1 MVRFNLITVAAAAT
15 VFFAA
20 TSAHPG
26 HSLDEEI
33 AERSAYL
40 KRGVSNLSHCAEKL
54 QARGHDKRSINR
66 RVAKVQE
73 LRDEVLQKRRSLV
86 ARQGS
91 ETSSS
96 TAVPTDISASGS
108 APSGAAPSGATGAAP
123 SGGSGGDAGGG
134 SSANISDFGATV
146 ANTSHES
153 SLDVTPWTTDY
164 ESLIYGNSSCILN
177 PEGEIGP
184 YYVQGEFV
192 RHDITETQPG
202 VPVYLEEQFI
212 NVNTCEPITSL
223 YADIWHCNS
232 TGVYGG
238 VIANGNGNE
247 NDTANINAT
256 FLRGIQKTDSDGV
269 AAWRTIFPGYY
280 SGRATHIHMV
290 THTNV
295 TLLANDTISG
305 GTVRHIGQVFYDQ
318 DLIDYINDN
327 VYPYTTNTI
336 TLTDNDEDRVFISE
350 TDTDSDP
357 VLNYVLL
364 GEKVEDGLFA
374 WITIGVDPDAEYTTS
389 AASVLTDDGGYSTGN
404 TEVV

>member
-1 MVRFNLITVAAAAT
+1 MVKSNLMTVATAAAI
-15 VFFAA
+15 FSA
-20 TSAHPG
+20 TISAHPG
-26 HSLDEEI
+26 HSLEEEI

-40 KRGVSNLSHCAEKL
+40 KRGVSNLNHCADKL
-54 QARGHDKRSINR
+54 QARGYEKRSINR

-73 LRDEVLQKRRSLV
+73 LRDEVLRKKRSLM
-86 ARQGS
+86 ARQESGIA
-91 ETSSS
+91 SS
-96 TAVPTDISASGS
+96 TAVPTDVSA
-108 APSGAAPSGATGAAP
+108 SGAAPSDASGAAP
-123 SGGSGGDAGGG
+123 TGSSGGDAGGG
-134 SSANISDFGATV
+134 GTAYISDFGATV

-164 ESLIYGNSSCILN
+164 ESVIYGNSSCILN
-177 PEGEIGP
+177 PEGETGP

-192 RHDITETQPG
+192 RHDITEAQPG

-212 NVNTCEPITSL
+212 NVNTCEPITSI

-232 TGVYGG
+232 TGVYAG
-238 VIANGNGNE
+238 VVANGNGNE

-269 AAWRTIFPGYY
+269 AGWRTIFPGYY
-280 SGRATHIHMV
+280 SGRATHIHMI

-295 TLLANDTISG
+295 TVLANDTISG
-305 GTVRHIGQVFYDQ
+305 GTIRHIGQVFYDQ

-336 TLTDNDEDRVFISE
+336 TPTDNDEDRVFITE
-350 TDTDSDP
+350 TNTDSDP

-374 WITIGVDPDAEYTTS
+374 WITIGVDPDSEYTTS
-389 AASVLTDDGGYSTGN
+389 AASVLTDEGGYSTGN
-404 TEVV
+404 SEVV